1 MKTNSCE
8 KQIRALEY
16 FHDLRLLPGTWAIV
30 RVDGRTFSR
39 FTETRFEKPYDER
52 FRDLMTAA
60 ARTMLEELH
69 GLYAYTQSDEISL
82 LFAPD
87 WDLFARSVEKI
98 VSVSAGMASADF
110 THHAGEPAHFDSR
123 VWLGVDVP
131 LVIDYFRWRQADAS
145 RNALNSWCYWT
156 LRDTG
161 MDVQEATH
169 TLEGKSSAFKN
180 ELLFQHGINF
190 NDLPLWQ
197 RRGVGLYWES
207 YEKEGYNPIT
217 QQTEVAIRRRV
228 RVDHDLPMKEEYANM
243 LQGIFEAHA
252 HMG

>member
-1 MKTNSCE
+1 MKAISREN
-8 KQIRALEY
+8 QMRALEY
-16 FHDLRLLPGTWAIV
+16 FHDLRLLPSAWTV
-30 RVDGRTFSR
+30 LRVDGRTFSR
-39 FTETRFEKPYDER
+39 FTETRFEKPYDEQ
-52 FRDLMTAA
+52 FRDLMTAT
-60 ARTMLEELH
+60 ARTMLEKLH
-69 GLYAYTQSDEISL
+69 GLYAYTQSDEVSL
-82 LFAPD
+82 LFAPE

-156 LRDTG
+156 LRDSG
-161 MDVQEATH
+161 MAIAEATH
-169 TLEGKSSAFKN
+169 ALEGKSTAFKN

-190 NDLPLWQ
+190 NDLPRWQ
-197 RRGVGLYWES
+197 RRGVGLYWER

-217 QQTEVAIRRRV
+217 QQTEVTTRRRV
-228 RVDHDLPMKEEYANM
+228 RIDQDLPMKEEYANF
-243 LQGIFEAHA
+243 LQSIFEESAR
-252 HMG
+252 MG